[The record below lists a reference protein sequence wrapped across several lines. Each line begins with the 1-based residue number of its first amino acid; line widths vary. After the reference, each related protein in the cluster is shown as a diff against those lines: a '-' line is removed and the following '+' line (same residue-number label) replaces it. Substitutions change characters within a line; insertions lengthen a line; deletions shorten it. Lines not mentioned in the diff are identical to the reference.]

1 MFWSHYSYLG
11 LDPSTLKINMLTIG
25 LTQNHAKMHQY
36 SIANPKQWKYS
47 DKVWGLTASYTR
59 NSDGTTGYSAHQPN
73 NDLGI
78 ITPTAA
84 LSSFPFT
91 PVESLKFLH
100 YLYDEKKAEYVGI
113 AGPYDAFHL
122 IIIGLLL
129 DI

>member
-1 MFWSHYSYLG
+1 L
-11 LDPSTLKINMLTIG
+11 LI
-25 LTQNHAKMHQY
+25 QN
-36 SIANPKQWKYS
+36 NGRYS

-84 LSSFPFT
+84 LSSFT

-100 YLYDEKKAEYVGI
+100 YLYDEKRRNMWV
-113 AGPYDAFHL
+113 
-122 IIIGLLL
+122 
-129 DI
+129 

>member
-1 MFWSHYSYLG
+1 L
-11 LDPSTLKINMLTIG
+11 LI
-25 LTQNHAKMHQY
+25 QN
-36 SIANPKQWKYS
+36 NGRG

-78 ITPTAA
+78 TPTAA

-100 YLYDEKKAEYVGI
+100 YLYDEKEYVGI

>member
-1 MFWSHYSYLG
+1 MEG
-11 LDPSTLKINMLTIG
+11 
-25 LTQNHAKMHQY
+25 
-36 SIANPKQWKYS
+36 YS

-59 NSDGTTGYSAHQPN
+59 NSDGTTGYSSHQPN

-100 YLYDEKKAEYVGI
+100 YLYDEKRRNMWI

>member
-1 MFWSHYSYLG
+1 
-11 LDPSTLKINMLTIG
+11 
-25 LTQNHAKMHQY
+25 MHQY
-36 SIANPKQWKYS
+36 SIANPKQWKGYS

-91 PVESLKFLH
+91 PVESLKFFII
-100 YLYDEKKAEYVGI
+100 YMKKGGI
-113 AGPYDAFHL
+113 CGYSRTL
-122 IIIGLLL
+122 
-129 DI
+129 

>member
-1 MFWSHYSYLG
+1 MEG
-11 LDPSTLKINMLTIG
+11 
-25 LTQNHAKMHQY
+25 
-36 SIANPKQWKYS
+36 YS

-84 LSSFPFT
+84 LSSFT

-100 YLYDEKKAEYVGI
+100 YLYDEKKEYVG
-113 AGPYDAFHL
+113 YSRTL
-122 IIIGLLL
+122 
-129 DI
+129 

>member
-1 MFWSHYSYLG
+1 MEG
-11 LDPSTLKINMLTIG
+11 
-25 LTQNHAKMHQY
+25 
-36 SIANPKQWKYS
+36 YS

-84 LSSFPFT
+84 LSSFT
-91 PVESLKFLH
+91 PVESLKFLII
-100 YLYDEKKAEYVGI
+100 YMMKKRNMLGI

>member
-1 MFWSHYSYLG
+1 M
-11 LDPSTLKINMLTIG
+11 LKSCTSILLI
-25 LTQNHAKMHQY
+25 QN
-36 SIANPKQWKYS
+36 NGRYS

-100 YLYDEKKAEYVGI
+100 YLYDEKIGI
-113 AGPYDAFHL
+113 CGAGGPYDAFHL
-122 IIIGLLL
+122 IIIGFTPRYLAIDQGTLSL
-129 DI
+129 

>member
-1 MFWSHYSYLG
+1 MEG
-11 LDPSTLKINMLTIG
+11 
-25 LTQNHAKMHQY
+25 
-36 SIANPKQWKYS
+36 YS

-59 NSDGTTGYSAHQPN
+59 NSDGNYSSHQN
-73 NDLGI
+73 NDLRI

-91 PVESLKFLH
+91 SWIIEIPIIYMMKRRNMW
-100 YLYDEKKAEYVGI
+100 YI

-122 IIIGLLL
+122 GLLL

>member
-1 MFWSHYSYLG
+1 
-11 LDPSTLKINMLTIG
+11 
-25 LTQNHAKMHQY
+25 MHQY
-36 SIANPKQWKYS
+36 SIANPKQGDS

-100 YLYDEKKAEYVGI
+100 YLYEKKGGI
-113 AGPYDAFHL
+113 CWYSRTL
-122 IIIGLLL
+122 
-129 DI
+129 

>member
-1 MFWSHYSYLG
+1 
-11 LDPSTLKINMLTIG
+11 
-25 LTQNHAKMHQY
+25 LTQNHAKIMHQY
-36 SIANPKQWKYS
+36 SIANPKQWKGYS

-78 ITPTAA
+78 IPTAA

-91 PVESLKFLH
+91 PVESLKII
-100 YLYDEKKAEYVGI
+100 YMMKKGGI
-113 AGPYDAFHL
+113 CWYRPYDAFHL
-122 IIIGLLL
+122 IIGLLL